1 MKFKDKISVIIPT
14 YNRAKLI
21 KKSINSILNQT
32 YDNIEVIVVDDCSTD
47 NTEEVI
53 KKIKDDRIRYIKLK
67 KNSGACAARNAGIK
81 VATGKYINFNDS
93 DDEYL
98 PTKIET
104 QYNNLI
110 KNNSDMDFCRIM
122 IHINNNEFPIPSE
135 QNRKKIL
142 KKEYIDEL
150 INGNYISTPTMLI
163 KSKIIK
169 KVLFDEQLPRFQ
181 DYDLVLRMIPGIKVS
196 YTDEIL
202 INVYNSKDSIS
213 NSNERLLS
221 AVKIMINKKY
231 DINPAQASYLR
242 ESLVDMYSNIVIN
255 SYNNQ
260 IIQYNNQLQNVTNDC
275 KKAQIEYEDLL
286 RKYNEIIN
294 SKRWKLIN
302 KIFKLF
308 RR

>member
-1 MKFKDKISVIIPT
+1 MKFKDKVSIIIPT

-32 YDNIEVIVVDDCSTD
+32 YDNIEVIVVNDCSTD

-122 IHINNNEFPIPSE
+122 IHINNLEYPIPSE
-135 QNRKKIL
+135 SHKKNIL
-142 KKEYIDEL
+142 KQKYIEEL
-150 INGNYISTPTMLI
+150 VNGNYISTPTMLI

-231 DINPAQASYLR
+231 DITDEQKNKLNDT
-242 ESLVDMYSNIVIN
+242 LINIYSNAMNATFDRIKNEFDTVTREYNLLNKEYKKIYSEYN
-255 SYNNQ
+255 S
-260 IIQYNNQLQNVTNDC
+260 II
-275 KKAQIEYEDLL
+275 E
-286 RKYNEIIN
+286 
-294 SKRWKLIN
+294 SKRWKLMN
-302 KIFKLF
+302 KILRIL